1 MLPTQLF
8 KFGKALLPCAL
19 LTKKVLV
26 VIFVALISAIL
37 WWWGSVTVF
46 ENFLKVKNRFEQT
59 NPTTFIEF
67 L

>member
-19 LTKKVLV
+19 FTRKVLV

-37 WWWGSVTVF
+37 WW
-46 ENFLKVKNRFEQT
+46 
-59 NPTTFIEF
+59 
-67 L
+67 